1 VVSAR
6 DEKEMMLRV
15 LVVYCFLQKG
25 PSMTRSVLISMQE
38 VPQQENRSLAW
49 SNLLVT
55 ILAFGQVNTNKNAG
69 ARHDA

>member
-38 VPQQENRSLAW
+38 VPQQE
-49 SNLLVT
+49 VP
-55 ILAFGQVNTNKNAG
+55 QPCME
-69 ARHDA
+69 